1 MPTPPPKT
9 PPPKD
14 GATIRPID
22 RVEADRVE
30 ADRVEAD
37 RVEVTRL
44 LVAWRGGDA
53 NALEALV
60 PIVYRQ
66 LREIAHVHLRREHSM
81 RTLQPTELV
90 HEVYLR
96 LVDADINWQGKAHF
110 FAVAGRLMRRMLVDE
125 SRKRGR
131 QKRGGER
138 PLRLDDFEQL
148 PAFSAPERL
157 LELDHALSRLEAF
170 DERKARVIEARIF
183 AGLTIDET
191 AKVLDVST
199 ATVERELR
207 LARSWLARELL
218 GGD

>member
-1 MPTPPPKT
+1 MVPTPKPPFEEDDT
-9 PPPKD
+9 SPAPD
-14 GATIRPID
+14 LAQ
-22 RVEADRVE
+22 
-30 ADRVEAD
+30 D

-44 LVAWRGGDA
+44 LIAWRGGDA
-53 NALEALV
+53 AALDALV

-66 LREIAHVHLRREHSM
+66 LRDIAHMHLRREHSV

-96 LVDADINWQGKAHF
+96 LVEADINWQGKAHF

-138 PLRLDDFEQL
+138 PLRLDDLDIL

-157 LELDHALSRLEAF
+157 LELDHALHRLEAF
-170 DERKARVIEARIF
+170 DERKAKVIEARVF
-183 AGLTIDET
+183 AGLTIQET
-191 AKVLDVST
+191 AKVLEVST

-218 GGD
+218 AEAE